1 MLLTNRPLKEKE
13 IFEVKLDRLN
23 NRWTSS
29 LMIGALFESPEKL
42 HLPVTALGLKKNAIV
57 ISGETLFQNGHK
69 MPETT
74 LGFNIDTLIT
84 NQSIGIF
91 IDAQRN
97 LKVLIN
103 GQDKGIVVQNVP
115 QVCMSLFLFVYLLYL
130 LIFYVKSTVC
140 LYFSFSYVMVS
151 LIYTVNVKKFPLSE
165 HIIKHKIFVKMTQL
179 PN

>member
-69 MPETT
+69 MSETT
-74 LGFNIDTLIT
+74 LGFNIDTLIGLVRK
-84 NQSIGIF
+84 NDSI
-91 IDAQRN
+91 
-97 LKVLIN
+97 
-103 GQDKGIVVQNVP
+103 
-115 QVCMSLFLFVYLLYL
+115 SSHY
-130 LIFYVKSTVC
+130 
-140 LYFSFSYVMVS
+140 
-151 LIYTVNVKKFPLSE
+151 KKE
-165 HIIKHKIFVKMTQL
+165 MKHDYKRA
-179 PN
+179 

>member
-69 MPETT
+69 MEN
-74 LGFNIDTLIT
+74 LGFNVDTLTT
-84 NQSIGIF
+84 NQSVGI
-91 IDAQRN
+91 IVDAQRN

-103 GQDKGIVVQNVP
+103 GQDKGIIVQNVP
-115 QVCMSLFLFVYLLYL
+115 QVCYGLIDLYGQCEE
-130 LIFYVKSTVC
+130 ISIVRHHHNRENDTIAIGKKNASQCSRIGKKSA
-140 LYFSFSYVMVS
+140 
-151 LIYTVNVKKFPLSE
+151 KK
-165 HIIKHKIFVKMTQL
+165 
-179 PN
+179 

>member
-1 MLLTNRPLKEKE
+1 MLGMLLTNRPLKEKE

-74 LGFNIDTLIT
+74 LGTYVFLI
-84 NQSIGIF
+84 IREI
-91 IDAQRN
+91 
-97 LKVLIN
+97 VLTKN
-103 GQDKGIVVQNVP
+103 MEFDGF
-115 QVCMSLFLFVYLLYL
+115 FLL
-130 LIFYVKSTVC
+130 
-140 LYFSFSYVMVS
+140 
-151 LIYTVNVKKFPLSE
+151 
-165 HIIKHKIFVKMTQL
+165 
-179 PN
+179 

>member
-74 LGFNIDTLIT
+74 LGTYVLFLIT
-84 NQSIGIF
+84 REI
-91 IDAQRN
+91 
-97 LKVLIN
+97 VLT
-103 GQDKGIVVQNVP
+103 KKKY
-115 QVCMSLFLFVYLLYL
+115 FVRLMA
-130 LIFYVKSTVC
+130 FF
-140 LYFSFSYVMVS
+140 FSR
-151 LIYTVNVKKFPLSE
+151 I
-165 HIIKHKIFVKMTQL
+165 
-179 PN
+179 

>member
-1 MLLTNRPLKEKE
+1 MLGMLLTNRPLKEKE

-74 LGFNIDTLIT
+74 LGRYVFLIIREIVLT
-84 NQSIGIF
+84 KKIW
-91 IDAQRN
+91 N
-97 LKVLIN
+97 L
-103 GQDKGIVVQNVP
+103 
-115 QVCMSLFLFVYLLYL
+115 MAFFFLL
-130 LIFYVKSTVC
+130 
-140 LYFSFSYVMVS
+140 
-151 LIYTVNVKKFPLSE
+151 
-165 HIIKHKIFVKMTQL
+165 
-179 PN
+179 